1 MKPIFMW
8 LNEPVQE
15 KDEDEGADVVTD
27 KPHDRERC
35 EACRLGVC
43 DMSRY

>member
-8 LNEPVQE
+8 INEPGHKEDQ
-15 KDEDEGADVVTD
+15 DEGADVVTD
-27 KPHDRERC
+27 KPHDRVRC
-35 EACRLGVC
+35 EACRLGIC